1 VVIEGPS
8 GIGKTTAIENAL
20 EEVGISK
27 NVTKLSARKQSD
39 VEYIQALPEIS
50 DVGAVVVDDFHKLN
64 NETRSRLADYMKTL
78 ADEEV
83 ETVKLIILGINRAG
97 ENLISFAN
105 DLVNRIDIIPFEA
118 NPDEKVDSLIGQGEH
133 ALNIRL
139 NVRQEI
145 VREAKGSFYLAQMLA
160 REVCMEASVLER
172 RDSQGHLE
180 VSLPAV
186 RSRVWERLGLS
197 FRQRCESF
205 CTGTRL
211 RKEGRAPY
219 LHILNWLATSSE
231 WTLSLRDA
239 VRQHAEL
246 RGSVGQVVEKGYL
259 SEIVEGD
266 PQIRAVLHYD
276 KASEQLTV
284 EDPQFLFYFLG
295 DDSRTIWDSFPSS
308 LRTGTTLLFHS
319 QVPTAIWHVSC
330 LKAYKTRRLKFSTT
344 RMNNTGSW
352 PKTLKNTSGLFIK
365 PRRVSLSYF
374 SVRNIQ
380 NAFGRSLSPTLFAIA
395 SVRAQWCQFG
405 SQMHHLGFS
414 TKQHGR
420 ADSTMI
426 PLFPWRIRFLG
437 LLNSCLESWQRNA
450 LRVNRGAN

>member
-1 VVIEGPS
+1 VVALRSPGRGVVIEGPS

-295 DDSRTIWDSFPSS
+295 DDSRTIWD
-308 LRTGTTLLFHS
+308 
-319 QVPTAIWHVSC
+319 
-330 LKAYKTRRLKFSTT
+330 
-344 RMNNTGSW
+344 
-352 PKTLKNTSGLFIK
+352 
-365 PRRVSLSYF
+365 
-374 SVRNIQ
+374 
-380 NAFGRSLSPTLFAIA
+380 
-395 SVRAQWCQFG
+395 
-405 SQMHHLGFS
+405 
-414 TKQHGR
+414 
-420 ADSTMI
+420 
-426 PLFPWRIRFLG
+426 
-437 LLNSCLESWQRNA
+437 
-450 LRVNRGAN
+450 

>member
-1 VVIEGPS
+1 MVIEGPS

-231 WTLSLRDA
+231 
-239 VRQHAEL
+239 
-246 RGSVGQVVEKGYL
+246 
-259 SEIVEGD
+259 
-266 PQIRAVLHYD
+266 
-276 KASEQLTV
+276 
-284 EDPQFLFYFLG
+284 
-295 DDSRTIWDSFPSS
+295 
-308 LRTGTTLLFHS
+308 
-319 QVPTAIWHVSC
+319 
-330 LKAYKTRRLKFSTT
+330 
-344 RMNNTGSW
+344 
-352 PKTLKNTSGLFIK
+352 
-365 PRRVSLSYF
+365 
-374 SVRNIQ
+374 
-380 NAFGRSLSPTLFAIA
+380 
-395 SVRAQWCQFG
+395 
-405 SQMHHLGFS
+405 
-414 TKQHGR
+414 
-420 ADSTMI
+420 
-426 PLFPWRIRFLG
+426 
-437 LLNSCLESWQRNA
+437 
-450 LRVNRGAN
+450 